1 MSVSIGAKCIWEGN
15 EVPNKSE
22 EVRRLVRTGDYQK
35 ALSIVKTF
43 RRGITRAQYDAMV
56 RAYECIVHP
65 GFYRSIGAD
74 LKADIEA
81 GINVLVSLYG

>member
-1 MSVSIGAKCIWEGN
+1 M
-15 EVPNKSE
+15 PNKSE
-22 EVRRLVRTGDYQK
+22 KVRRLVRTGDYQK

-43 RRGITRAQYDAMV
+43 RCGITRAQHDAMV

-74 LKADIEA
+74 LNADIEV
-81 GINVLVSLYG
+81 GVNVLISLYG

>member
-1 MSVSIGAKCIWEGN
+1 MLALIGAKCIGEGN

-22 EVRRLVRTGDYQK
+22 KVRRLVRTGDYQK

-43 RRGITRAQYDAMV
+43 RCGITRAQHDAMV

-74 LKADIEA
+74 LNADIEV
-81 GINVLVSLYG
+81 GVNVLISLYG